1 MADQTTR
8 VELAQFEVGQPAG
21 VADGA
26 GLRREPPLA
35 GHGATAIQTELEGVR
50 DQLAVAHPDL
60 HKQVRHRHLVDG
72 QRGRR
77 KLGRQVGQHSV
88 ADRHPAGQR
97 GPPAQRHREV
107 WFQQPGESQPDRTL
121 PFGGQLQG
129 RLGLEPQGAPP
140 FQQRRVDRDFP
151 ELQLVRRHRAPHG
164 ERVQRQAPPV
174 LTEQGV
180 GHVEPDLVARLPA
193 VLVDPQ
199 VESTDGAVQ
208 RDRQVAA
215 ADPASPQDDR
225 LELQVEFTA
234 RFPFPDRQVV
244 GRQVEHQ
251 IQADH
256 LDGHRRE
263 PSLEHIAGVQ
273 RQAQLRDAAEER
285 TGRGDDRQV
294 PGLDGAAK
302 QVVIPIP
309 HHQLQAGLLGQA
321 GIDGV
326 EQHGFEQGRVEEP
339 PGGGRHQGGIDQQ
352 AHGPG
357 HFEFLAR

>member
-1 MADQTTR
+1 LTASAGAESSAVRSASTPSRTATR
-8 VELAQFEVGQPAG
+8 P
-21 VADGA
+21 
-26 GLRREPPLA
+26 
-35 GHGATAIQTELEGVR
+35 ATAARPPSAT
-50 DQLAVAHPDL
+50 
-60 HKQVRHRHLVDG
+60 
-72 QRGRR
+72 GRSGSSSR
-77 KLGRQVGQHSV
+77 ASPSPI
-88 ADRHPAGQR
+88 A
-97 GPPAQRHREV
+97 
-107 WFQQPGESQPDRTL
+107 
-121 PFGGQLQG
+121 PFPSAASCR

-151 ELQLVRRHRAPHG
+151 ELQLVRRHRAPYG